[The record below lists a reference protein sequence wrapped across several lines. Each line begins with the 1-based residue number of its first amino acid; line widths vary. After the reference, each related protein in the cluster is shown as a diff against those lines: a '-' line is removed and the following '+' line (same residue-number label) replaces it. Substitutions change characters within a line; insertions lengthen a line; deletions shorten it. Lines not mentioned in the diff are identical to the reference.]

1 MLCVEVA
8 KYIETSKGLPFFYA
22 VGDAD
27 YKDVLSELKQGGLS
41 VVRVSQFCRS
51 NDKFPDI
58 DEMIDYFRTLDVDFK
73 DNKFIVVGLGE
84 YLALRGSEDAKQVL
98 RRLKNVTLGNARVV
112 FLLRAITRQM
122 KDIALED
129 NRIVAKKLVY
139 FSEEAWTNI
148 TILNNK
154 FLGSDESKYGVKQLL
169 FELEEGVTGS
179 IEMFSELNYSDSMLP
194 VTTMDRAFT
203 VLSRMYSELLRVE
216 AFGDE
221 EQWTMLLNKI
231 SASTDYWQRTLENYL
246 NYEDDIQDY
255 LLTEGFKNWIYFLN
269 LKMHQDKIQNE
280 YLSYVVELT
289 DDAEQLKRNIL
300 IEITRVPHKD
310 QRYKRLYAARK
321 KLVKNFPESDIAVFI
336 AENKVNPEEEIYRYT
351 DNTNLEK
358 EQVISWISQHGWNDI
373 VPQIYPELGMYMK
386 QYHFNCGSI
395 STQLTEYFDLYKKQK
410 IENRIYDGFMQLVY
424 QYGKNFLYTKL
435 QTQNVAINKI
445 DGKELTKLYWIDA
458 LGVEYL
464 SYITELARKKGL
476 SIHVDVA
483 RADLPTITSVN
494 KSFYDGWTGLSKYKE
509 EELDEIKHKKK
520 GGYFY
525 TEEKKPIHLVK
536 ELEIIKKA
544 IECAKTSL
552 AMHECRQFVI
562 ASDHGAS
569 RLAVLKKDE
578 KPHPTDS
585 QGEHSGRCCKAYEES
600 DREFVIEEN
609 GYFVRTDY
617 GRYKGSRE
625 ANVEVHGGASLEE
638 ILVPIITLKLKKQTD
653 IDVRVLN
660 ADSLQADRH
669 KGTYLDLYISDVAS
683 VDKVGVVVD
692 GIKYPAKCKDKLH
705 YDVVLTDIKRQ
716 KECKMDIYD
725 GDDLIGTKELLIKGK
740 TASVNNDFDD
750 LF

>member
-1 MLCVEVA
+1 MLCLEVA

-22 VGDAD
+22 VGDID
-27 YKDVLSELKQGGLS
+27 YMDVLNELKQKGLS

-51 NDKFPDI
+51 NDRFPDI
-58 DEMIDYFRTLDVDFK
+58 DEMVDYFRTLDVDFK
-73 DNKFIVVGLGE
+73 DNKFVVVGLGE

-112 FLLRAITRQM
+112 FLLRAIARQI

-139 FSEEAWTNI
+139 FSEETRTNI
-148 TILNNK
+148 TISNNK
-154 FLGSDESKYGVKQLL
+154 FLRLEESKYGVKQLL
-169 FELEEGVTGS
+169 FKLEEGITGS

-194 VTTMDRAFT
+194 VTTVDRAFT
-203 VLSRMYSELLRVE
+203 VLSRMHSELLLVE
-216 AFGDE
+216 ACGE
-221 EQWTMLLNKI
+221 ENQWMMLLNKV
-231 SASTDYWQRTLENYL
+231 SASTDYWQRTLERYL
-246 NYEDDIQDY
+246 NYEDDIQEY
-255 LLTEGFKNWIYFLN
+255 LLAEGYKNWIYFLN
-269 LKMHQDKIQNE
+269 LKMHKDKIQNE

-289 DDAEQLKRNIL
+289 DDAEQLKHNIL
-300 IEITRVPHKD
+300 IEITKVPHGD
-310 QRYKRLYAARK
+310 RRYKTLYAARK

-358 EQVISWISQHGWNDI
+358 EQIISWISEHGWNDI
-373 VPQIYPELGMYMK
+373 IPQIYPELGMYMK
-386 QYHFNCGSI
+386 QYHFDCGSV
-395 STQLTEYFDLYKKQK
+395 SAQLTEYFDLYKRQK
-410 IENRIYDGFMQLVY
+410 VENCIYDGFMQLVY
-424 QYGKNFLYTKL
+424 QYGKSFLYTKL
-435 QTQNVAINKI
+435 QTKNVAINKI
-445 DGKELTKLYWIDA
+445 EGKELTKLYWIDA

-476 SIHVDVA
+476 SIHIDVA

-509 EELDEIKHKKK
+509 EELDETKHKKK

-536 ELEIIKKA
+536 ELEIIKRA

-578 KPHPTDS
+578 NPHPTDT
-585 QGEHSGRCCKAYEES
+585 QGEHSGRCCKVYEES
-600 DREFVIEEN
+600 NREYIIEEN

-653 IDVRVLN
+653 VDVRVLN

-669 KGTYLDLYISDVAS
+669 KGTYIDLYISDVAS
-683 VDKVGVVVD
+683 VDKVAVVVD
-692 GIKYPAKCKDKLH
+692 GVKYQAKCKDKLH

-716 KECKMDIYD
+716 KECKIDIYD
-725 GDDLIGTKELLIKGK
+725 GDDLIGTKELSIKGK
-740 TASVNNDFDD
+740 TASVNSDFDD

>member
-1 MLCVEVA
+1 MLCLEVA
-8 KYIETSKGLPFFYA
+8 KYIETSKGLPFFYT

-73 DNKFIVVGLGE
+73 DNKFVVVGLGE

-148 TILNNK
+148 NILNNK
-154 FLGSDESKYGVKQLL
+154 FLGSDESRYGVKQLL

-194 VTTMDRAFT
+194 VTTMDRAFA

-216 AFGDE
+216 ACGDE
-221 EQWTMLLNKI
+221 EQWTMLLNKV
-231 SASTDYWQRTLENYL
+231 SASTDYWKRTLENYL

-255 LLTEGFKNWIYFLN
+255 LLMEGFKNWIYFLN

-300 IEITRVPHKD
+300 IEITRVPHED

-321 KLVKNFPESDIAVFI
+321 KLVKNFSESDIAVFI

-395 STQLTEYFDLYKKQK
+395 SAQLTEYFDLYKMQK
-410 IENRIYDGFMQLVY
+410 IENRIYEGFMQLVN
-424 QYGKNFLYTKL
+424 QYGKSFLYTKL
-435 QTQNVAINKI
+435 QTKNVAINKI
-445 DGKELTKLYWIDA
+445 EGKELTKLYWIDA

-476 SIHVDVA
+476 SIHIDVA

-509 EELDEIKHKKK
+509 EELDETKHKKK

-525 TEEKKPIHLVK
+525 TEEKKPIHIVK

-578 KPHPTDS
+578 NPHPTDT

-625 ANVEVHGGASLEE
+625 ANMEVHGGASLEE

-653 IDVRVLN
+653 IDIRVLN

-669 KGTYLDLYISDVAS
+669 KGTYIDLYISDVAS
-683 VDKVGVVVD
+683 VDKVTVVADGV
-692 GIKYPAKCKDKLH
+692 KYSAKCKDKLH
-705 YDVVLTDIKRQ
+705 YGVTLTDIKRQ
-716 KECKMDIYD
+716 KECKMDVYD
-725 GDDLIGTKELLIKGK
+725 GDDLIGTKELSIKGK